1 MVSNLIKLIRTA
13 DKLKKPRTRQDVRE
27 DARKPKGAPSA
38 HWANWGKNIEKFNKK
53 PKKGLAGFKSKLSK
67 PNPLSAGGGKTYIVN
82 GKLVT
87 KEAFLKAKGRHDR
100 RPQGLRSKLKG
111 ARKKQP
117 TGRLLKDSIKR
128 TRRKK

>member
-1 MVSNLIKLIRTA
+1 MAYLTRRQKFAFGGVSSNDTIL
-13 DKLKKPRTRQDVRE
+13 P
-27 DARKPKGAPSA
+27 
-38 HWANWGKNIEKFNKK
+38 
-53 PKKGLAGFKSKLSK
+53 K